1 MSDDPVNLKGIETIY
16 SFSKSNKKSL
26 PPIEKWNPPFC
37 GDIDM
42 TISKSGKWYY
52 MGSEIKR
59 PAMVKLF
66 SGILRLE
73 SDNSYYLV
81 TPVEKVRIQVEDAP
95 FVAVAITKEQS
106 EGMNTVTFRTN
117 LNDEIVLSK
126 ENPLSI
132 EIKKN
137 DEPSPYITVRNNL
150 RALISR
156 SVFYELVDLA
166 ETIPIDGVPYLAI
179 KSKGE
184 IFKIHKVE
192 DLWSKF
198 LNWESFLKGLK

>member
-1 MSDDPVNLKGIETIY
+1 MSDDPVILKGIETIY

-106 EGMNTVTFRTN
+106 EGINSVTFRTN

-166 ETIPIDGVPYLAI
+166 ETMPIDGVPYLAI
-179 KSKGE
+179 KSQGE

-192 DLWSKF
+192 DL
-198 LNWESFLKGLK
+198 

>member
-179 KSKGE
+179 KSQGE

-192 DLWSKF
+192 DL
-198 LNWESFLKGLK
+198 

>member
-166 ETIPIDGVPYLAI
+166 ETISIDGVPYLAI
-179 KSKGE
+179 KSQGE

-192 DLWSKF
+192 DL
-198 LNWESFLKGLK
+198 

>member
-179 KSKGE
+179 KSQGE
-184 IFKIHKVE
+184 IFKIYKVE
-192 DLWSKF
+192 DL
-198 LNWESFLKGLK
+198 

>member
-106 EGMNTVTFRTN
+106 EEMNTVTFRTN

-179 KSKGE
+179 KSQGE

-192 DLWSKF
+192 DL
-198 LNWESFLKGLK
+198 

>member
-179 KSKGE
+179 KSQGD

-192 DLWSKF
+192 DL
-198 LNWESFLKGLK
+198 

>member
-1 MSDDPVNLKGIETIY
+1 MSSRHEQVEESKSPTNLKGIETIY

-179 KSKGE
+179 KSQGE

-192 DLWSKF
+192 DL
-198 LNWESFLKGLK
+198 

>member
-179 KSKGE
+179 KSQGE
-184 IFKIHKVE
+184 IFKIHRVE
-192 DLWSKF
+192 DL
-198 LNWESFLKGLK
+198 

>member
-1 MSDDPVNLKGIETIY
+1 MSDDPENLKGIETIY

-179 KSKGE
+179 KSQGE

-192 DLWSKF
+192 DL
-198 LNWESFLKGLK
+198 

>member
-150 RALISR
+150 RAIISR

-179 KSKGE
+179 KSQGE

-192 DLWSKF
+192 DL
-198 LNWESFLKGLK
+198 

>member
-1 MSDDPVNLKGIETIY
+1 MSDDLVNLKGIETIY

-106 EGMNTVTFRTN
+106 AGINTVTFRTN

-156 SVFYELVDLA
+156 SVFYELVDFA

-179 KSKGE
+179 KSQGE

-192 DLWSKF
+192 DL
-198 LNWESFLKGLK
+198 

>member
-166 ETIPIDGVPYLAI
+166 ETIPIDGEPYLAI
-179 KSKGE
+179 KSQGE

-192 DLWSKF
+192 DL
-198 LNWESFLKGLK
+198 